1 MRSALDTLYRTAGV
15 IAGMFLVVT
24 LAVILLGIASRLLGL
39 YVRGTDDYAGYS
51 MAATGFLALGYT
63 FKHGEHIR
71 VSLVLERLTGRRR
84 RASEILALAVSA
96 VAAAVFAWYSVRL
109 PLDSHAFNDVSQG
122 VDATP
127 LWIPQLGMA
136 AGAVVL
142 LVAVLDDLV
151 VTLSGREPSRLK
163 KHVAE
168 PTRAE

>member
-1 MRSALDTLYRTAGV
+1 MRTALNLLYRATGALAGV
-15 IAGMFLVVT
+15 FLVAT
-24 LAVILLGIASRLLGL
+24 FAVILVGISSRLLGV

-51 MAATGFLALGYT
+51 MAASGFLALGYT

-71 VSLVLERLTGRRR
+71 VSLLLERLRGRRR
-84 RASEILALAVSA
+84 RAAELVALGVSA
-96 VAAAVFAWYSVRL
+96 VAAAVFAWYGVRL
-109 PLDSHAFNDVSQG
+109 SLDSHEFNDVSQG

-136 AGAVVL
+136 AGAVVF

-151 VTLSGREPSRLK
+151 ATLAGREPARLAR
-163 KHVAE
+163 HAAE

>member
-1 MRSALDTLYRTAGV
+1 MRRALDTLYRTAGA
-15 IAGMFLVVT
+15 IAGIFLVVT
-24 LAVILLGIASRLLGL
+24 LAVILLGIASRLLGF

-51 MAATGFLALGYT
+51 MAASAFLALGYT

-71 VSLVLERLTGRRR
+71 VSLLLERLHGGRR

-96 VAAAVFAWYSVRL
+96 VAAAVFAWYAVRL
-109 PLDSHAFNDVSQG
+109 PLNSHEFHDVSQG

-127 LWIPQLGMA
+127 LWIPQLAMA

-142 LVAVLDDLV
+142 LVAILDDLV
-151 VTLSGREPSRLK
+151 VTLSGREPARLA